1 MRFTRCV
8 QTNYEGR
15 VKIEQ
20 YSQQTIASRMFL
32 SASTDGTHVDVSC
45 SASPSRQMGCRRRKI
60 SRPCQCRLLILPA
73 TEALVSAT

>member
-20 YSQQTIASRMFL
+20 YSQQTIARRMFL

-45 SASPSRQMGCRRRKI
+45 FLDVF
-60 SRPCQCRLLILPA
+60 RLTL
-73 TEALVSAT
+73 